1 MFLDFQSSMKRRQ
14 KSCLYFSTAKA
25 LKRSRMLRDKKHK
38 SRVADV
44 SGVAKVLDY
53 MEKGELLLEDDGI
66 HHKQGGVIVDRDT
79 IHKTMINKEQ
89 EGGEV
94 NTADFN
100 DEVRSK

>member
-1 MFLDFQSSMKRRQ
+1 MKRRR
-14 KSCLYFSTAKA
+14 KSTLYFSTAKA

-44 SGVAKVLDY
+44 TGVAKVLDY
-53 MEKGELLLEDDGI
+53 TEEGELLLEDYGI
-66 HHKQGGVIVDRDT
+66 HHKQGGVIVDRDR
-79 IHKTMINKEQ
+79 IQNTMINKRQ
-89 EGGEV
+89 EGGKV